1 MEETV
6 EIRKAIGRR
15 AVDLNSDE
23 ANYHK
28 NWDALEQEKARV
40 VVPQRLQW
48 PREDTER
55 PQSILEEATAA
66 IKERES
72 RYGKSDCHHKMT
84 AALWSIYL
92 GRELTSTEVAIM
104 FILDK
109 ISRQRNLPT
118 YKDNYV
124 DMAGYAD
131 RAGHNA
137 LGV

>member
-1 MEETV
+1 MNV
-6 EIRKAIGRR
+6 DIG
-15 AVDLNSDE
+15 N
-23 ANYHK
+23 
-28 NWDALEQEKARV
+28 NWDAQEQEKSRV
-40 VVPQRLQW
+40 VVPPKLQW
-48 PREDTER
+48 PREDAER

-66 IKERES
+66 IKEREA

-84 AALWSIYL
+84 AALWSTYL
-92 GRELTSTEVAIM
+92 GRDITSTEVAIM